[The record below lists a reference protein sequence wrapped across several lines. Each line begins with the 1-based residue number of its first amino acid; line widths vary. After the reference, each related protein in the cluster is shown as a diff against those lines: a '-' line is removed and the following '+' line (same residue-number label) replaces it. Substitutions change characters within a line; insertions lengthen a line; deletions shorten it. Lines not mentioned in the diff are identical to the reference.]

1 MPDTVYTAEALSTGG
16 GRDGHV
22 RSTDGSID
30 VDLRVPREL
39 GGAGGAANPEILFA
53 SGYAGCFHS
62 ALLGAARGRKVKID
76 GSSVGAQVSLV
87 RDGDSIGLA
96 VHLEVVIPDV
106 PHDIAHELADLA
118 HANCPYSKAVAGNI
132 TVTVEVSDD

>member
-1 MPDTVYTAEALSTGG
+1 MPETVYTAEALSTGG

-22 RSTDGSID
+22 RSADGSID

-62 ALLGAARGRKVKID
+62 ALLGAARTKKVKIE
-76 GSSVGAQVSLV
+76 GSSVGARVGLQHEDGSVGLV
-87 RDGDSIGLA
+87 
-96 VHLEVVIPDV
+96 VHLEVVLPDV
-106 PHDIAHELADLA
+106 PAELAHELALLA
-118 HANCPYSKAVAGNI
+118 HATCPYSKAVRGNI
-132 TVTVEVSDD
+132 EVTIAVSDD